1 VRRLRANGGFTLLE
15 VMVALAVLAGSLMA
29 VADLSGNALRNYNYS
44 RDLSMA
50 TLLAR
55 GKMAELEEKYE
66 DVGFTDFDQTEDGT
80 FADEGQPGMRW
91 KLELQKPTSEL
102 TPEKILGAFLGGG
115 DGDTGTQ
122 EMLGKLLGGP
132 GAPGGGKGGP
142 SAGTP
147 GGLLGGVLQGQI
159 KAFTEELK
167 KGVRRVSLRVSWK
180 DGKVENGFD
189 VSTYWVVLNP
199 KAAGGARGPDP
210 DIPPNLAGPAQAIR
224 LPGVA
229 GQGTQVPVDPK
240 AKKTGGATQ

>member
-1 VRRLRANGGFTLLE
+1 
-15 VMVALAVLAGSLMA
+15 
-29 VADLSGNALRNYNYS
+29 
-44 RDLSMA
+44 
-50 TLLAR
+50 
-55 GKMAELEEKYE
+55 
-66 DVGFTDFDQTEDGT
+66 
-80 FADEGQPGMRW
+80 MRW

-102 TPEKILGAFLGGG
+102 TPEKILGAFLGEG

-122 EMLGKLLGGP
+122 EMLGKLLGSP

-210 DIPPNLAGPAQAIR
+210 DIPPNLATPAQASR
-224 LPGVA
+224 LPGVGA
-229 GQGTQVPVDPK
+229 AVPLEPVD
-240 AKKTGGATQ
+240 GAARNRRARGAR